1 MKARAITAAR
11 AGGVG
16 GGPHRTGKRTK
27 TLFCVFKIFFYDCTF
42 LKYFVF
48 RVPCGAQR
56 IKQTWNGNFSKS
68 ATLRESETYYRRI
81 VNKN

>member
-16 GGPHRTGKRTK
+16 G
-27 TLFCVFKIFFYDCTF
+27 LFVLESEQKHYFARLQFYSYDCTF

-48 RVPCGAQR
+48 RVPLGAQTV
-56 IKQTWNGNFSKS
+56 KQTWNGNFSKS

-81 VNKN
+81 MNEN

>member
-1 MKARAITAAR
+1 MKAREITAAR

-16 GGPHRTGKRTK
+16 GGLIVLESEQKHYFACLK
-27 TLFCVFKIFFYDCTF
+27 FYFYDCTF

-48 RVPCGAQR
+48 RVPCGAQTV
-56 IKQTWNGNFSKS
+56 KQTWNGNFSKS

-81 VNKN
+81 MNEN